1 MRKKPVLIIL
11 LIVIVFA
18 VSACTENGNGTDG
31 GDQDVQPTATLKV
44 SDEPREIT
52 GEEALELFGIDGEV
66 DVELDRTPIQ
76 WFPITVWVNVNELPY
91 DLEESADEVA
101 VFSRWGLSDKG
112 TWLGDI
118 LSDTEVT
125 LFNISEDG
133 TACLIEGMAKQG
145 WEVKGWVACNRLDF
159 YRE

>member
-1 MRKKPVLIIL
+1 MRKNIL
-11 LIVIVFA
+11 LIIVWILVMFS
-18 VSACTENGNGTDG
+18 VSACTESGNGAES
-31 GDQDVQPTATLKV
+31 GDQDVKPTSTLKT

-52 GEEALELFGIDGEV
+52 GEEALELFGIGGDG
-66 DVELDRTPIQ
+66 DVEPVRTPIQ

-91 DLEESADEVA
+91 DPEESADEVA
-101 VFSRWGLSDKG
+101 VFSRWELSDDG

-159 YRE
+159 YRK